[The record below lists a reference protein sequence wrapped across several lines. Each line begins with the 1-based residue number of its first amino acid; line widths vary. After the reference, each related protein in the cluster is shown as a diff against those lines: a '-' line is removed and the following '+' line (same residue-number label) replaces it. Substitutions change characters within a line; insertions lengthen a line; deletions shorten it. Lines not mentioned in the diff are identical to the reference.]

1 MMRWLVGVLL
11 VFAVLYFA
19 AAPYLTAYRMKAAAD
34 DGDSAAVSRHVDFDA
49 VRDSLRTQLQGR
61 VGEEVEARTEDNPLA
76 AAVGGALGR
85 AAVDSSIDAYVTP
98 EGVAALM
105 RGEDPSPGGPVS
117 GVMAERL
124 EDVEV
129 SAGYR
134 GINSFAIVL
143 TDPESGREADFILT
157 RRGLGWK
164 LTAIQL
170 PLQ

>member
-1 MMRWLVGVLL
+1 MIRWLIGVLL
-11 VFAVLYFA
+11 LLAVVYFA
-19 AAPYLTAYRMKAAAD
+19 AAPYLTAYRMKTAAD
-34 DGDSAAVSRHVDFDA
+34 DGDSAAVSRHVDFEA
-49 VRDSLRTQLQGR
+49 VRDSLRIQLQGR
-61 VGEEVEARTEDNPLA
+61 VGEEVEARAGDNPLA
-76 AAVGGALGR
+76 AAVGGVLGR
-85 AAVDSSIDAYVTP
+85 AAVDRSIDAYVTP
-98 EGVAALM
+98 DGVAALM
-105 RGEDPSPGGPVS
+105 RGEDPSPGGPIG

-134 GINSFAIVL
+134 GVSSFAIVL
-143 TDPESGREADFILT
+143 ADPASGREADFILT

>member
-11 VFAVLYFA
+11 VLAIAYFA
-19 AAPYLTAYRMKAAAD
+19 AAPYLTAYRMKVAAD
-34 DGDSAAVSRHVDFDA
+34 AGDSAAVSRHVDFEA
-49 VRDSLRTQLQGR
+49 VRDSLRTQLGGR
-61 VGEEVEARTEDNPLA
+61 VAEEVESRAGDDSLA

-85 AAVDSSIDAYVTP
+85 MVVDSSIDAYVTP

-105 RGEDPSPGGPVS
+105 RGEDPSPGGPV
-117 GVMAERL
+117 GGIAAERL

-134 GINSFAIVL
+134 GINHFAIVL

-157 RRGLGWK
+157 RQGLVWK

-170 PLQ
+170 PLR